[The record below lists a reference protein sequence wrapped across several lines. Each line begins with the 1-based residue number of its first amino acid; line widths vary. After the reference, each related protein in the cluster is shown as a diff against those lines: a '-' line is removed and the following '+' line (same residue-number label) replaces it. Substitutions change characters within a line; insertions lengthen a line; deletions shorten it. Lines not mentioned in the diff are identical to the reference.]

1 MYWLDYSA
9 AKLSGPTIKA
19 AGYGGVIRY
28 IDSPD
33 RLGAKHT
40 NKAEYDSHIA
50 AGLGVQLVMQTT
62 TTASDGGTAAGVDHA
77 RRALAGAN
85 LLGYHGRI
93 YFTNDRPTLPSSQKW
108 DDYLTGACSVLG
120 PERVGAYGFANAMDV
135 AVNATPVTGF
145 WLAGSRSGVAPRSY
159 LHFWQDNNTQV
170 TVGGITCDR
179 NLVLKDLTKED
190 TMSEADAWNG
200 VAGLIKSLKTGG
212 EDVRSVLVDIVREGS
227 WWGVAELLKS
237 LSSESAA
244 DVRDVLVRIAKDGN
258 AEVLAAI
265 AGLTPGEFTP
275 EQVAAL
281 GQQLTTNLVTTL
293 GPSVAS
299 AVLDE
304 ASRRLAG

>member
-62 TTASDGGTAAGVDHA
+62 TTASDGGTSAGVDHA

-179 NLVLKDLTKED
+179 NLVLKDLMEVDDVSSADIWDFFITTKWPALGNRNIVD
-190 TMSEADAWNG
+190 ALGQDMSNSFAAQAAINGLSDDEA
-200 VAGLIKSLKTGG
+200 K
-212 EDVRSVLVDIVREGS
+212 
-227 WWGVAELLKS
+227 
-237 LSSESAA
+237 
-244 DVRDVLVRIAKDGN
+244 
-258 AEVLAAI
+258 VLAAV
-265 AGLTPGEFTP
+265 AGARGDVLAAVADLPSSGALSD
-275 EQVAAL
+275 EQVTRL
-281 GQQLTTNLVTTL
+281 GQQLGGYLNDH
-293 GPSVAS
+293 
-299 AVLDE
+299 LDGTYQV
-304 ASRRLAG
+304 SITRTHGQ